1 MLTRHQQQM
10 MRPVYLLKEE
20 KNQKQ
25 RESRMSWQRLE
36 GVPPL
41 LMSTRRHELE
51 GASQSCQRGQDYL
64 EVFVFFF
71 FLPCFVVSCSLLEN

>member
-10 MRPVYLLKEE
+10 LRPVYLLKEE

-25 RESRMSWQRLE
+25 RESQVSWQRLE

-41 LMSTRRHELE
+41 LMPARRHELE
-51 GASQSCQRGQDYL
+51 GTSQSCQRGQDYL
-64 EVFVFFF
+64 EF
-71 FLPCFVVSCSLLEN
+71 FLFLVLLLFVHS

>member
-1 MLTRHQQQM
+1 MLC
-10 MRPVYLLKEE
+10 PVYLLKEE

-25 RESRMSWQRLE
+25 RESQVSWQRLE

-41 LMSTRRHELE
+41 LMPARRHELE

-64 EVFVFFF
+64 EF
-71 FLPCFVVSCSLLEN
+71 FLFLVLLLFVDS